1 MARSSTQVDT
11 GSDFGSALGSEILNK
26 NALSAAGAI
35 IGVGSVGFGAGIM
48 LQALPIQTVVAL
60 GTSGALLYAGDR
72 KSKDLPINPF
82 EKTESTEAVASA

>member
-1 MARSSTQVDT
+1 MARLSTSVDT
-11 GSDFGSALGSEILNK
+11 NVAYGPAIGSEILNK

-48 LQALPIQTVVAL
+48 LQALPIQTLVAL

-72 KSKDLPINPF
+72 KSKDLPVNPF